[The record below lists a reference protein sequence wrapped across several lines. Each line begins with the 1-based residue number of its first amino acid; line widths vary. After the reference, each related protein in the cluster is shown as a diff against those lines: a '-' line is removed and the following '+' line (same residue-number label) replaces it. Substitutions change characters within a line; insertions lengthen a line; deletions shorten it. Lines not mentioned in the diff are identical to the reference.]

1 MLPTQIII
9 YNFYKALTNILENA
23 SGRFKSQIK
32 ILKHGIL
39 FYKCDPMDEDN
50 VNEMTF
56 FLV

>member
-1 MLPTQIII
+1 MI

-23 SGRFKSQIK
+23 SGRFKSQINF
-32 ILKHGIL
+32 LKHGIL
-39 FYKCDPMDEDN
+39 FYKCDHMDEDN